1 MRWRYILSISW
12 KSLMDSK
19 IRSVLT
25 IMGVIIGVSAV
36 TFLIALGYGFEK
48 MTTSQVSTKDALRT
62 IDVSLDDSE
71 LVAISPEN
79 IATFKAIEGVESVES
94 AVNLA
99 GKVVYKNVRSDIVVN
114 GYSKKFFEM
123 SNLRLLR
130 GEVYEDETA
139 EGQVL
144 VSTALLTNL
153 NIDVNDFASAVISLE
168 IQASRSL
175 SPSLKDGEKRLIE
188 NLKVVGVI
196 DEGESPFAILS
207 YERIKADVLVT
218 NYNVTKIVT
227 VSEEAVPG
235 IREELGK
242 AGFTPS
248 YVGDVIAQINSFFT
262 IFRYVIAGFGVIGML
277 VAVLGMF
284 NTLTVSLLERTRE
297 IGVLKSNGATSQ
309 DIWRMFLTE
318 AMVISTVGGLIG
330 LAMGAIIGETINFFF
345 NVYANRNGALP
356 VDFFYVPFIFVMGM
370 VLFVLLMGIGT
381 GYYPS
386 KRASRIRVLD
396 ALKYE

>member
-1 MRWRYILSISW
+1 MRWRYILAISW

-19 IRSVLT
+19 IRSILT

-48 MTTSQVSTKDALRT
+48 MTTSQVSTENALRSF
-62 IDVSLDDSE
+62 DVNLDDSD
-71 LVAISPEN
+71 LVAISPEDLSR
-79 IATFKAIEGVESVES
+79 FKGISGVEDVEA

-99 GKVVYKNVRSDIVVN
+99 GKVLYKNVKSDIVIN

-130 GEVYEDETA
+130 GEVYQDDA
-139 EGQVL
+139 KSDGVV
-144 VSTALLTNL
+144 VSTALLTTL
-153 NIDVNDFASAVISLE
+153 NIAVNDFAGTTLGVE
-168 IQASRSL
+168 VQASKSL
-175 SPSLKDGEKRLIE
+175 SPSLKDGEKRTIE
-188 NLKVVGVI
+188 NLKIVGVI
-196 DEGESPFAILS
+196 DENESPFIVLP
-207 YERIKADVLVT
+207 YERIKADVLVA
-218 NYNVTKIVT
+218 NYNTAKLVTT
-227 VSEEAVPG
+227 SEEKVPD
-235 IREELGK
+235 IREQVSRD
-242 AGFTPS
+242 GFFTS
-248 YVGDVIAQINSFFT
+248 YVGDTIAQINSFFT
-262 IFRYVIAGFGVIGML
+262 IFRYVVAGFGLIGML

-318 AMVISTVGGLIG
+318 AMIISTVGGIAG
-330 LAMGAIIGETINFFF
+330 LVMGAIIGETINFIF

-356 VDFFYVPFIFVMGM
+356 VDFFYVPFFFVVAM

>member
-1 MRWRYILSISW
+1 
-12 KSLMDSK
+12 
-19 IRSVLT
+19 
-25 IMGVIIGVSAV
+25 MGVIIGVSAV

-71 LVAISPEN
+71 LVAISPED
-79 IATFKAIEGVESVES
+79 ISRFKAIEGVESVES

-99 GKVVYKNVRSDIVVN
+99 GKVIYKNVRSDIVVN

-130 GEVYEDETA
+130 GEVFEDDSRD
-139 EGQVL
+139 GQVL
-144 VSTALLTNL
+144 VSTALLTTL
-153 NIDVNDFASAVISLE
+153 NIDVNDFASATLSLE
-168 IQASRSL
+168 VQANRSL
-175 SPSLKDGEKRLIE
+175 SPSLKDGEKRLME

-196 DEGESPFAILS
+196 DEAESSFAVVPFSRVAS
-207 YERIKADVLVT
+207 DALVA

-227 VSEEAVPG
+227 ESEEVVPR
-235 IREELGK
+235 IREELSK
-242 AGFTPS
+242 SGFTPS

-262 IFRYVIAGFGVIGML
+262 IFRYVIAGFGLIGML

-297 IGVLKSNGATSQ
+297 IGVLKSNGATSR
-309 DIWRMFLTE
+309 DIWRMFLSE
-318 AMVISTVGGLIG
+318 AIIISTVGGLAG
-330 LAMGAIIGETINFFF
+330 LVMGAIIGETINFIF
-345 NVYANRNGALP
+345 NLYANRNGALP
-356 VDFFYVPFIFVMGM
+356 VDFFYVPFFFVVAMVIFVLVMGM
-370 VLFVLLMGIGT
+370 GT

-386 KRASRIRVLD
+386 KRASKIRVLD

>member
-1 MRWRYILSISW
+1 MRWRYILAISW

-19 IRSVLT
+19 IRSILT

-48 MTTSQVSTKDALRT
+48 MTTSQVSTENALRSF
-62 IDVSLDDSE
+62 DVNLDDSD
-71 LVAISPEN
+71 LVAISPED
-79 IATFKAIEGVESVES
+79 ISRFKGISGVEDVEA

-99 GKVVYKNVRSDIVVN
+99 GKVLYKNVKSDIVIN

-130 GEVYEDETA
+130 GEVYEDSATSD
-139 EGQVL
+139 GVV
-144 VSTALLTNL
+144 VSTALLTTL
-153 NIDVNDFASAVISLE
+153 NIAVNDFAGTTLGVE
-168 IQASRSL
+168 VQASKSL
-175 SPSLKDGEKRLIE
+175 SPSLKDGEKRSIE
-188 NLKVVGVI
+188 NLKIVGVI
-196 DEGESPFAILS
+196 DENESPFVVLP
-207 YERIKADVLVT
+207 YERVKADVLVA
-218 NYNVTKIVT
+218 NYNTAKLVTE
-227 VSEEAVPG
+227 SEEKVPE
-235 IREELGK
+235 IREQVSRD
-242 AGFTPS
+242 GFFTS
-248 YVGDVIAQINSFFT
+248 YVGDTIAQINSFFT
-262 IFRYVIAGFGVIGML
+262 IFRYVVAGFGLIGML

-318 AMVISTVGGLIG
+318 AMIISTVGGIAGLI
-330 LAMGAIIGETINFFF
+330 MGAIIGETINFIF

-356 VDFFYVPFIFVMGM
+356 VDFFYVPFFFVVAM

>member
-1 MRWRYILSISW
+1 
-12 KSLMDSK
+12 MDSK
-19 IRSVLT
+19 IRSILT

-48 MTTSQVSTKDALRT
+48 MTTSQVSTENALRSF
-62 IDVSLDDSE
+62 DVNLDDSD

-79 IATFKAIEGVESVES
+79 IAAFSLINGVEEVEP

-99 GKVVYKNVRSDIVVN
+99 GKVIFKNVKSDIVIN
-114 GYSKKFFEM
+114 GYSSKFFEM

-130 GEVYEDETA
+130 GEVYEDSAT
-139 EGQVL
+139 GDGVL
-144 VSTALLTNL
+144 VSSALLTNL
-153 NIDVNDFASAVISLE
+153 NLSVNDFADTTISLE
-168 IQASRSL
+168 VQVNRSL

-188 NLKVVGVI
+188 NLRVVGVV
-196 DEGESPFAILS
+196 DENESPFAIIP
-207 YERIKADVLVT
+207 YDRVKADVLVS
-218 NYNVTKIVT
+218 NYNTTKIVT
-227 VSEEAVPG
+227 ESEEIVPA
-235 IREELGK
+235 IREEVSK
-242 AGFTPS
+242 AGFFTA
-248 YVGDVIAQINSFFT
+248 YVGDTIAQINSFFT
-262 IFRYVIAGFGVIGML
+262 IFRYVVAGFGLIGML

-297 IGVLKSNGATSQ
+297 IGVLKSNGATST

-318 AMVISTVGGLIG
+318 AMIISTVGGVAG
-330 LAMGAIIGETINFFF
+330 LVMGAIIGETINFIF

-356 VDFFYVPFIFVMGM
+356 VDFFYVPLFFVVAMI
-370 VLFVLLMGIGT
+370 LFVLLMGIGT